1 MKKVLAA
8 ALIAGVII
16 SMTSIVYA
24 LTQIGFINVGYK
36 ITPTAQPPI
45 MTPSSVS
52 LDLGTIPSGSSG
64 TKDFGKVATLNLPA
78 GYEITFALDRDSAS
92 DFPTFDVTIEI
103 FEGGT
108 RVATVYLQNDLLY
121 YEKSVNLAAGT
132 YDIYISVEYQAVSV
146 TADTS
151 GTVTINISYPG

>member
-1 MKKVLAA
+1 MKKVSAA

-36 ITPTAQPPI
+36 ITPTAQPPT

-64 TKDFGKVATLNLPA
+64 AKDFGKVATLNLPA
-78 GYEITFALDRDSAS
+78 GYEITFTLDRDSAS

-103 FEGGT
+103 YEGGT
-108 RVATVYLQNDLLY
+108 RVATVYLHLY
-121 YEKSVNLAAGT
+121 DYERSVNLAAGT